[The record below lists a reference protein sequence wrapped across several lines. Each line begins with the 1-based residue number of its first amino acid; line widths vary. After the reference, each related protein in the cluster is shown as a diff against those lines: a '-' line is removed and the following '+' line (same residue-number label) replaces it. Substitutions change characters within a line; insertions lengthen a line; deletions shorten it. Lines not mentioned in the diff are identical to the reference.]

1 LIGGVPYN
9 AKGVAH
15 MLYLLRQG
23 QTDWNLFHR
32 ANGVTET
39 FLNQTGITQAEKAA
53 KRLRGIPFDAVFA
66 SPQKRALQTCEIVW
80 GGAITTDD
88 RLREIVCGEF
98 EGMEETPDRMQ
109 AFYRA
114 IQAGD
119 KGTEKMDNFM
129 QKQFDFCDML
139 MHQYAGKN
147 LLVVTHA
154 ANIRAIDFYRKGKPS
169 GYNLF
174 VTPIKNGE
182 FCTYEI

>member
-1 LIGGVPYN
+1 
-9 AKGVAH
+9 

-32 ANGVTET
+32 ANGITET
-39 FLNQTGITQAEKAA
+39 FLNQTGILQAEKAA
-53 KRLRGIPFDAVFA
+53 KLLRGIPFDTVFS

-80 GGAITTDD
+80 DGEISTDD

-98 EGMEETPDRMQ
+98 EGMEETRDRMQ
-109 AFYRA
+109 AFYCA
-114 IQAGD
+114 IQTGD
-119 KGTEKMDNFM
+119 KGTEKMDDFM
-129 QKQFDFCDML
+129 QKQFDFSDML
-139 MHQYAGKN
+139 MNQYIGKN

-154 ANIRAIDFYRKGKPS
+154 ANIRVIDFYMKGKPS

-182 FCTYEI
+182 FCTYDI